1 MNPTGLRKNSP
12 LKAFSFSQRD
22 TILTGKA
29 VCLSKKPTAKSTK
42 GQKQISA
49 ILEKRKLNLPLGSK
63 SHTEIVSIF
72 FSLDPHSMETIN
84 ALRKASPVTGQ
95 RLELWTQEHLPM
107 TPCVITHKYLCLRS
121 PLENPLTCLFGEVS
135 SEGTCIY
142 RCSSNQTLY
151 M

>member
-12 LKAFSFSQRD
+12 LKVFSFSQRD

-84 ALRKASPVTGQ
+84 ALRKARSSHWATTGTLDSRASP
-95 RLELWTQEHLPM
+95 HDS
-107 TPCVITHKYLCLRS
+107 LCDH
-121 PLENPLTCLFGEVS
+121 T
-135 SEGTCIY
+135 
-142 RCSSNQTLY
+142 
-151 M
+151 